1 MRVVLDRPKVITA
14 EELRRGLGEAFE
26 VVSSGQD
33 LVIERR
39 SKPVAVMIRY
49 EDYTSIVAE
58 LEDLRDAQRAKEV
71 RAAIRTGKMGKKSL
85 EQVKAALKE
94 KGLLDD

>member
-1 MRVVLDRPKVITA
+1 MGVILDRQKVITA
-14 EELRRGLGEAFE
+14 EELRRGLGEAFD
-26 VVSSGQD
+26 VVVSGQD

-49 EDYTSIVAE
+49 QDYEAIQQE

-71 RAAIRTGKMGKKSL
+71 REAIRTGKMGTKSL
-85 EQVKAALKE
+85 EEVKAALKE

>member
-1 MRVVLDRPKVITA
+1 MDAMPVRSKVMSA
-14 EELRRGLGEAFE
+14 EELRRGLGDVFE
-26 VVSSGQD
+26 VVGSGQD
-33 LVIERR
+33 VIIERR

-49 EDYTSIVAE
+49 EDYTSIIAE
-58 LEDLRDAQRAKEV
+58 LEDKRDAQRAKEV
-71 RAAIRTGKMGKKSL
+71 REAIRTGKMGKKSL